1 MPEQKQNQ
9 RVEIS
14 KTPNAFIPY
23 RLAVANKPEYSHFPL
38 NVLFMSCRNTDGR
51 LQSGTALYE
60 PDFNTYRK
68 EGHLSSMRYHNVYG
82 GECYLGIDYDEK
94 DRRHRGEKF
103 VNGKLVGSAD
113 GDNNWELFFTHLTL
127 LGLAT
132 GERCK
137 FEYVDDVRGS
147 KSAEGTRQ

>member
-1 MPEQKQNQ
+1 MPKQKQNQ

-38 NVLFMSCRNTDGR
+38 NVLFMSYRNTDGR

-60 PDFNTYRK
+60 PDVNTYRK

-113 GDNNWELFFTHLTL
+113 GDDNWELFFTHLTL
-127 LGLAT
+127 LGLVT